1 MLDTIKTAY
10 ALRNGA
16 NHQSTYNWRAP
27 VFLFSNE
34 NIAGYLDKM
43 NNLAGKKV
51 LTVAGSGDHAFECLL
66 RGAKQV
72 DVFDVNYLQKHV
84 IELKAKMIKHLSY
97 YDFMRFFF
105 SKSQFFDRDIIK
117 PIWNKFSPGL
127 KVFLN
132 KYYKSNT
139 KSLFRYRAAQS
150 MFYGT
155 DKISYLK
162 NEDEYKRLGCLMPD
176 KINFKH
182 TDIKSITTK
191 FETVYDTILL
201 SNISEYMFEEIKD
214 TAEKV
219 LTFYNNVLCP
229 IADKNL
235 NENGGQI
242 CFDYTWCADYVG
254 YAKMIKT
261 IQQQM
266 KYSIDN
272 FDPLQRKID
281 MITVPTT
288 YDNAI
293 VIDSR
298 PDVVL
303 TMTQKAR

>member
-1 MLDTIKTAY
+1 MLDVIKTMY
-10 ALRNGA
+10 ALKNGVDKR
-16 NHQSTYNWRAP
+16 SVYNWRAP
-27 VFLFSNE
+27 VFLFANE

-43 NNLAGKKV
+43 NNLTGKKV

-72 DVFDVNYLQKHV
+72 DVFDVNYLQKHIV
-84 IELKAKMIKHLSY
+84 ELKAKMIKHLPYS
-97 YDFMRFFF
+97 DFMRFFF

-117 PIWNKFSPGL
+117 PIWNKFSPEL
-127 KVFLN
+127 RVFLN
-132 KYYKSNT
+132 KYYKSET

-150 MFYGT
+150 IFYST

-162 NEDEYKRLGCLMPD
+162 NEEEYKRLGRLMPD

-182 TDIKSITTK
+182 TDIKNITTK

-201 SNISEYMFEEIKD
+201 SNISEYMFEEIRD

-219 LTFYNNVLCP
+219 LTFYDDVLCP

-235 NENGGQI
+235 SENGGQI

-254 YAKMIKT
+254 YAKMIKA
-261 IQQQM
+261 IQRQM

-272 FDPLQRKID
+272 FDTNQRRID
-281 MITVPTT
+281 MITVPTA

-293 VIDSR
+293 KIDGR
-298 PDVVL
+298 PDIAL
-303 TMTQKAR
+303 TMTQRAR